1 MGFILKKEEKMEGIV
16 KNGKKIIGV
25 VSAKGGVGKT
35 TTVINIGAVAV
46 NSFKKSVL
54 ILDTNI
60 NSGNLG
66 LNLGLT
72 YHPISLS
79 NIIKDP
85 LSILHSVHK
94 HKTGLHVIPSSLV
107 GDKTKINPASLKKK
121 LKSLNN
127 YDLILLDSAPGVGED
142 AKIAIK
148 ASDAL
153 FLIVTPDFPTIGT
166 AIKTVELAKKLN
178 VPVEGIIVNKVKHKK
193 YEITRKEIERVLGVP
208 IVSII
213 PEDQS
218 VYEAAAARMPVV
230 LHRENSTA
238 SLSYKRLSAFIFGKR
253 IQSDNFLSRFLGSML
268 RI

>member
-1 MGFILKKEEKMEGIV
+1 MEGILN
-16 KNGKKIIGV
+16 NGKKIVGI

-35 TTVINIGAVAV
+35 TTAVNIGAVAV
-46 NSFKKSVL
+46 NTFKKSVL
-54 ILDTNI
+54 VVDTNL

-72 YHPISLS
+72 YHPVSMYD
-79 NIIKDP
+79 IIKNP

-107 GDKTKINPASLKKK
+107 SDKRKIDPASLKRK

-142 AKIAIK
+142 ARIAIK
-148 ASDAL
+148 ASDIL
-153 FLIVTPDFPTIGT
+153 FLIITPDFPTIGT
-166 AIKTVELAKKLN
+166 AIKTIELAKKLK
-178 VPVEGIIVNKVKHKK
+178 VPVEGVIVNRVKHKK
-193 YEITRKEIERVLGVP
+193 YEITRKEIERVLGLP
-208 IVSII
+208 IISAI
-213 PEDQS
+213 PEDAA

-230 LHRENSTA
+230 LHKGNSDA
-238 SLSYKRLSAFIFGKR
+238 SVSYKKLSAFIFGKK
-253 IQSDNFLSRFLGSML
+253 IQAGNFINRFFNTLL